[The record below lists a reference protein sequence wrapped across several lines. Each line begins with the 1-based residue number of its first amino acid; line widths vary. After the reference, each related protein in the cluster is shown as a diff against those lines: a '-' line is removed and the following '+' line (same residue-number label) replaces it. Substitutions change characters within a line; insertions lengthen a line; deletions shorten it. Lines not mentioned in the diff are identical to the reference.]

1 MYTGMNFLPLC
12 TAIVCPTIS
21 GRIVE
26 RRDHVFTTFF
36 SFRAFNASTFTRSG
50 SSTNGPFFSERGIFF
65 LFLHPAQLHPLRPAH
80 FPEASHRTWNTV
92 RDRAERTHKPSPLRI
107 RYLFNDHGP
116 TSLAQAKQCLGCGRK
131 LRCDFRGGLYCRLRP
146 APRRCFPRARGS
158 PCCTPRCSCGCH
170 KVALCSPPR
179 RIHFCFYS
187 SFYSLLYSSL
197 LPQTPLRSPLHNHP
211 VALALL
217 SRLRAQSWKAPGSL
231 RVVALHTALAA
242 AVRMVHRV
250 HRYAAHRWTLAVPAR
265 AARFSVRNI
274 LVIEVPELADR
285 GHAINAESPHFTRSH
300 LHQGELAF
308 LAQKLRRPA
317 RCANHLPAL
326 AGKELEIVNHR
337 SRRDMAEPQRVA
349 RKNVRA
355 LAVLH
360 RHAHL
365 EPHRMQDVAF
375 LSIRVM
381 QQRNPRRTIGI
392 VFDGCDLRRDADFL
406 AAKID

>member
-80 FPEASHRTWNTV
+80 FPEASHRTWNAV

-131 LRCDFRGGLYCRLRP
+131 LRRHFRGGLCCGLRP

-179 RIHFCFYS
+179 RIHFASTLRSTLCSALRFYRKLHYGRRS
-187 SFYSLLYSSL
+187 TIIRSLLRFFRVFAPRVGNPQGVCGWLPFTRPSPPPCGWSTGFIATPRTVGRLPCQRVRPAFPYVTFSWSRLPSWPIVAIQSTQNFLTSPDGSFTSAKSPSL
-197 LPQTPLRSPLHNHP
+197 LNS
-211 VALALL
+211 
-217 SRLRAQSWKAPGSL
+217 
-231 RVVALHTALAA
+231 
-242 AVRMVHRV
+242 
-250 HRYAAHRWTLAVPAR
+250 
-265 AARFSVRNI
+265 
-274 LVIEVPELADR
+274 
-285 GHAINAESPHFTRSH
+285 
-300 LHQGELAF
+300 
-308 LAQKLRRPA
+308 
-317 RCANHLPAL
+317 
-326 AGKELEIVNHR
+326 
-337 SRRDMAEPQRVA
+337 
-349 RKNVRA
+349 
-355 LAVLH
+355 
-360 RHAHL
+360 
-365 EPHRMQDVAF
+365 
-375 LSIRVM
+375 
-381 QQRNPRRTIGI
+381 
-392 VFDGCDLRRDADFL
+392 
-406 AAKID
+406 